1 MAVTWHNVEQL
12 RPYEYF
18 LAAQCKEIRKLLFSS
33 LFIVSSCILES
44 KDRHGWEIAVHFEGL
59 VAGCSIR
66 GHGPKGNFRFH
77 IYNFAQTVRAAVKV
91 GSQPRSNVN

>member
-1 MAVTWHNVEQL
+1 MHSVKKSEN
-12 RPYEYF
+12 YYF
-18 LAAQCKEIRKLLFSS
+18 HLYS
-33 LFIVSSCILES
+33 LYLHAS

-59 VAGCSIR
+59 VAGCSVR